1 MPSFDALLSYPLTP
15 SELVLLNGQ
24 AFSPRAGLGD
34 RLPLLGSEAVVSAST
49 LVRAML
55 AAAFL
60 ADEQAGSLRL
70 DARNRDTPF
79 GPSKVPTL
87 YVEPGQ
93 AAATWPAPT
102 LEARL
107 PGLAAG
113 LRASRAH
120 EAGAV
125 VHAWL
130 GADSPVPWQQAA
142 TLVQRGLAE
151 RGLLGTAEVVQFG
164 FVKTQEYRL
173 SASTAELAAQGPVE
187 LVRQLLQDCA
197 ERRPEVWARLS
208 DQIDGGLRRRL
219 AAAPAAPTR
228 RPLDDDE

>member
-1 MPSFDALLSYPLTP
+1 MPTFDALLTYPLTP
-15 SELVLLNGQ
+15 SEVVLLNGQ
-24 AFSPRAGLGD
+24 GFSPRAGLGD
-34 RLPLLGSEAVVSAST
+34 RLQLMSSDVVVSASI
-49 LVRAML
+49 LVRTML
-55 AAAFL
+55 AVAFL

-87 YVEPGQ
+87 YVEPD
-93 AAATWPAPT
+93 AAAAAFPAST

-107 PGLAAG
+107 PGLATG

-130 GADSPVPWQQAA
+130 GADTPVPWQQAA
-142 TLVQRGLAE
+142 TLVQRGLAG
-151 RGLLGTAEVVQFG
+151 RGLLETTEVVKFG

-173 SASTAELAAQGPVE
+173 SASTAELAAQGPVA
-187 LVRQLLQDCA
+187 LVRQLLQECA
-197 ERRPEVWARLS
+197 ERRPEVWARLG